1 MSTIVDTDTL
11 SELIGASF
19 AAGIGATI
27 LFSLTI
33 YGLTRFA
40 DARRSERRTAAAV
53 FGTIAAVAFIACV
66 AAVGLGIVVMAQKS

>member
-11 SELIGASF
+11 SELVGASL
-19 AAGIGATI
+19 AAGIGVTI

-40 DARRSERRTAAAV
+40 DARRSERGGAATV
-53 FGTIAAVAFIACV
+53 FGIIAAVALTACV
-66 AAVGLGIVVMAQKS
+66 AAVALGIAIMTQKS

>member
-11 SELIGASF
+11 SELIGASL
-19 AAGIGATI
+19 AAGIGLTI

-40 DARRSERRTAAAV
+40 DARRSGRGPAAAV
-53 FGTIAAVAFIACV
+53 FGTIAAVALVACI
-66 AAVGLGIVVMAQKS
+66 AAVGLGIVVMTQKS